1 MPEIALVT
9 YLESPELTPD
19 DQLLADALRQRGAT
33 PRAVPWDSAA
43 EWSSFDLVVLRSPWD
58 YYLRAAEFAAWIDR
72 LEALGVALVN
82 PYAVV
87 RWNGDKRYLIELERA
102 GIEIVPTILIE
113 RDADHPSLAGLLA
126 ERGWN
131 EAVVKPVVSAGG
143 HATWRASLP
152 TAPDVEARFHDLRE
166 ATTGGVFVQPFMP
179 EVIAAGEWSL
189 LFVDGA
195 YSHAAIKRPQAGN
208 FLVQHVHGGTY
219 APATPHPQVVADA
232 QRVLEV
238 AAACA
243 GVRIDD
249 LAYAR
254 VDGVVQPR
262 DGVERLV
269 LMELECLEP
278 SLFLLQATEAA
289 DRFARSLAGRAL
301 ANGADGTYL
310 R

>member
-9 YLESPELTPD
+9 YLESPDLTPD

-33 PRAVPWDSAA
+33 PSAVPWDSDVD
-43 EWSSFDLVVLRSPWD
+43 WSTFDLVVLRSPWD
-58 YYLRAAEFAAWIDR
+58 YFLRAAEFAAWIDR
-72 LEALGVALVN
+72 LEAQGVPLVN
-82 PYAVV
+82 PYPVV
-87 RWNGDKRYLIELERA
+87 RWNGDKRYLIELEQA
-102 GIEIVPTILIE
+102 GIEIVPTILVE
-113 RDADHPSLAGLLA
+113 RDADQPSLAGLLA
-126 ERGWN
+126 ERDWD

-143 HATWRASLP
+143 HGTWRASLP
-152 TAPDVEARFHDLRE
+152 TAAEDEARFQALRAS
-166 ATTGGVFVQPFMP
+166 ATGDVFVQPFMP
-179 EVIAAGEWSL
+179 EVVSAGEWSL
-189 LFVDGA
+189 LFVDGV

-219 APATPHPQVVADA
+219 APATAHPQVIADA

-243 GVRIDD
+243 TVRVEE

-254 VDGVVQPR
+254 VDGVVQSR

-269 LMELECLEP
+269 LMELECMEP
-278 SLFLLQATEAA
+278 SLFLLQAADAA
-289 DRFARSLAGRAL
+289 DRFARAFAARAL
-301 ANGADGTYL
+301 ANRADGTYL